1 MTLVALLAAG
11 SWCGGCSRHSS
22 KLYPLPSDKKIHL
35 VSAGPGHFRK
45 GLDAL
50 VVNCEADDPLDD
62 QARLRREANEIWTD
76 YRGQAE
82 RANLRIGIVRIL
94 HTEVSGSVT
103 QTESFGFTFF
113 RRADGWWQRLPDK
126 RP

>member
-1 MTLVALLAAG
+1 MTLTVSLAVVA
-11 SWCGGCSRHSS
+11 WCGGCRRHVS
-22 KLYPLPSDKKIHL
+22 KLYALPSDKKVHL

-50 VVNCEADDPLDD
+50 VVNCESDVPLEDE
-62 QARLRREANEIWTD
+62 ARLRREANEIWTD

-82 RANLRIGIVRIL
+82 RANLKFGIVRIL

-103 QTESFGFTFF
+103 QTECLGFTFV
-113 RRADGWWQRLPDK
+113 RRPDGWWQRLPDP
-126 RP
+126 RQ